1 MTSCIMRVIF
11 RGLCV
16 LPCLERQLQHVKKRA
31 KPLLFFPNAQARHK
45 LSPLAFLRLL
55 SKHRRAALAL
65 NDQRRSQVAW
75 IFVYLPTTSMEV
87 FLPVSQ
93 EYPRNPNS
101 FIHFP
106 VPVVLTRL
114 KTFPFTAVSLLSP
127 SRGAERKKNVVY
139 CQFQLCRNTM
149 LSS

>member
-1 MTSCIMRVIF
+1 MCTALSGARVTT
-11 RGLCV
+11 
-16 LPCLERQLQHVKKRA
+16 RQKKSET
-31 KPLLFFPNAQARHK
+31 PPSPPNAQARHK

-55 SKHRRAALAL
+55 SEHRRAALAR
-65 NDQRRSQVAW
+65 NDRRRSQVAW
-75 IFVYLPTTSMEV
+75 IFVYIPTNSMEV

-93 EYPRNPNS
+93 EYPSPPKKKPNS

-106 VPVVLTRL
+106 VPVVLTRI
-114 KTFPFTAVSLLSP
+114 KHFPSAPCHCCPHQEELNV
-127 SRGAERKKNVVY
+127 KKNVVY